1 MWSVFPWHRNGSQG
15 SSGIYHPSA
24 SAECWDERHVV
35 LMPGLCPIIDKDIE
49 MQSGGGT
56 WVTLSGPA
64 RPKFKSQQG
73 SFPPQLL
80 RRLLP
85 IVDSVGGAAGRQG
98 TDEHVLDPWW
108 RFQKHR
114 QSLYQQTHIFKDNRA
129 AAAENRESQTES
141 WKDFWKKVVWREI
154 FFEKLVHLERE
165 KKYKCQ
171 SVYLSKGHE
180 KNVKCKNVTSS
191 I

>member
-35 LMPGLCPIIDKDIE
+35 LMPGLWPIIDKDIE
-49 MQSGGGT
+49 MKSGGGT
-56 WVTLSGPA
+56 WVTLNGPA
-64 RPKFKSQQG
+64 RPKFKSRQG

-85 IVDSVGGAAGRQG
+85 IVDSVGGGRQG

-114 QSLYQQTHIFKDNRA
+114 QSLHQQKYIFKDNWA
-129 AAAENRESQTES
+129 AAAENRESRNES

-154 FFEKLVHLERE
+154 FFFFLRNWFTWKE
-165 KKYKCQ
+165 KKNKCQ
-171 SVYLSKGHE
+171 SVYLSEGHE
-180 KNVKCKNVTSS
+180 KNVKCKNLTSS
-191 I
+191 T